1 MDPALLAPTHCGEL
15 IVPQREGAVEADAT
29 SMRRGIA
36 ASIALHVGAVFLIL
50 LGLPSS
56 KPPRVESVIPVNLV
70 QLGERTLS
78 PASSTIA
85 PLPQEQAHEVAT
97 SQTAEAIPTPQLP
110 PPSPAPTKSSAQRT
124 ATIQSA
130 QRPNASH
137 MSKPATRQQHV
148 SPADTLAARLQMLAQ
163 LRQTPP
169 LTPPHP
175 RQQDGRGES
184 SVTATNAP
192 GHASDATYAVK
203 DFIRAQVE
211 RRWNLNES
219 AATAHNWTVSIRIAL
234 DHNGRVLTAKIVD
247 DPRFRDNDAYRD
259 FALSARN
266 AVLLSSPL
274 LLPVGAYDLAKDIV
288 VDFDPRQVSR

>member
-1 MDPALLAPTHCGEL
+1 MDPASLEPTDRGEL

-36 ASIALHVGAVFLIL
+36 ASVALHVGAVLLIL
-50 LGLPSS
+50 LGLRSS
-56 KPPRVESVIPVNLV
+56 KPPRIESVIPVNLV

-110 PPSPAPTKSSAQRT
+110 PPSPAPTKSSAERT

-130 QRPNASH
+130 QRNASH
-137 MSKPATRQQHV
+137 TSKPATRQQQM
-148 SPADTLAARLQMLAQ
+148 SPADALAARLKMLAQ
-163 LRQTPP
+163 LRQPP
-169 LTPPHP
+169 PSMPSHP

-184 SVTATNAP
+184 SVTATNAL
-192 GHASDATYAVK
+192 GHGSDATYAVK

-234 DHNGRVLTAKIVD
+234 DHNGRVLTAEIVD
-247 DPRFRDNDAYRD
+247 DPRFRDDDAYRD
-259 FALSARN
+259 FAHSARN

-274 LLPVGAYDLAKDIV
+274 LLPDGAYDLAKDIV